1 MSLKIM
7 KERRIYEQPQVKPV
21 ELKTGVGLLQASK
34 PGYTDGGDLIWP
46 PVMN

>member
-7 KERRIYEQPQVKPV
+7 KERRIYEQPQVTLV
-21 ELKTGVGLLQASK
+21 ELKMGAGLLQASK
-34 PGYTDGGDLIWP
+34 QGYTDGGDLIWP